1 MESKLVASVFEC
13 YFDDN
18 DYEFKNITE
27 MSLKQLVIY
36 KKKLMDIN
44 DGNKLTKKQKE
55 IFDTKFKED
64 IWNEYS
70 ATLFNSTE
78 AEALKDKQ
86 MRNLEGKKFKEE
98 CIKINKSLFE
108 NSKSMILK
116 IEELENEL
124 KEQSE
129 TKYKIDHKAYLN
141 SKCTCECGMETIRK
155 NKSTHKK
162 SKFHLAYETKQAQ
175 LQEEKL
181 KKCVLIKQK
190 KEIESKINNGYN
202 LDENDKIIWP
212 LDQDGNRMYLK
223 DVNGKNIY
231 PKSKD
236 GHDIWMRCSNNFTC
250 MPPETK
256 KCLGVCSACK
266 LL

>member
-1 MESKLVASVFEC
+1 MESELIATVFEC
-13 YFDDN
+13 YFDEN
-18 DYEFKNITE
+18 DYEFKNINE

-36 KKKLMDIN
+36 KKQLMDIN

-64 IWNEYS
+64 IWNEYP

-78 AEALKDKQ
+78 EEALKDKQ
-86 MRNLEGKKFKEE
+86 MRNLEGKKFKAE

-116 IEELENEL
+116 IEELENQL

-181 KKCVLIKQK
+181 KKCVLIKQR
-190 KEIESKINNGYN
+190 KEIESRTNNGYN
-202 LDENDKIIWP
+202 LDDDDKIIWP

-223 DVNGKNIY
+223 DANNKNIY
-231 PKSKD
+231 PKNRD
-236 GHDIWMRCSNNFTC
+236 GHDIWMQNEKGRTITPEEERCTIKWF
-250 MPPETK
+250 
-256 KCLGVCSACK
+256 
-266 LL
+266 